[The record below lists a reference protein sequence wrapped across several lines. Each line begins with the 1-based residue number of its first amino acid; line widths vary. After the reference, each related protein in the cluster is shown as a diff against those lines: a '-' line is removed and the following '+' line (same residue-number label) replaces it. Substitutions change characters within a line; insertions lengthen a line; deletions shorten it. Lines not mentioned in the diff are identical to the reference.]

1 MSEADDQGRRLQF
14 RFSRSTDARPAV
26 PASILIQTLDGAQR
40 AIWLIAMAKEQKDIK
55 SRARIPPEI
64 EQRYQL
70 KCEVP
75 QPGSYLLPAF
85 VESVQ
90 PLLATTDQVNDVLAT
105 FEGVAG
111 ALQSQKREL
120 VADFLPDTAIRKR
133 VVDAFQQLAPKPGSG
148 WRLDLSRNG
157 TTVRMDDN
165 WQRLVRKMYTPTE
178 AEPDRETVNGELI
191 EINFAD
197 SQITILPIGSNRQ
210 LRVTYQDAMEDLLLE
225 NRRSMI
231 QITGRVSRDENSEI
245 KNMFDLESIGAL
257 DLSPLELNEVE
268 HDGLRLRFKE
278 AVRLQP
284 QLNDDNPQ
292 FVRIEYPSL
301 GLDAFAGT
309 VSDLLGEV
317 AEDLVVVWKHYV
329 KAPDE
334 TLSPKALELKHRLLA
349 VMEEVPIAS

>member
-1 MSEADDQGRRLQF
+1 MSEAYDQGRRLQF
-14 RFSRSTDARPAV
+14 RFSRPADARPAV
-26 PASILIQTLDGAQR
+26 PASVLIQTLEGAQR
-40 AIWLIAMAKEQKDIK
+40 AIWLIALSKEQKDIK
-55 SRARIPPEI
+55 CRARIPAEI
-64 EQRYQL
+64 VQRYQL

-90 PLLATTDQVNDVLAT
+90 PQLATMDEVNNVLAT

-111 ALQSQKREL
+111 ALQSQKRDL
-120 VADFLPDTAIRKR
+120 VANFLPDTAIRKR

-165 WQRLVRKMYTPTE
+165 WQRLVRKMYTSTE
-178 AEPDRETVNGELI
+178 AEPDRETVTGELI

-197 SQITILPIGSNRQ
+197 RQITILPIGSNRQ

-225 NRRSMI
+225 NRRSAI
-231 QITGRVSRDENSEI
+231 QITGRVSRDENGEI

-257 DLSPLELNEVE
+257 DLSPLEVNEVE
-268 HDGLRLRFKE
+268 HEGLRLRFKE

-284 QLNDDNPQ
+284 HLNDDNPQ
-292 FVRIEYPSL
+292 FVSVEDSSL

-309 VSDLLGEV
+309 VSDLLDEV
-317 AEDLVVVWKHYV
+317 AEDLVVVWKHYAM
-329 KAPDE
+329 APDE

-349 VMEEVPIAS
+349 VMEEVPVAS